1 MVREGGREGGRGEE
15 GIGRSACKAAHCNV
29 FLTVTHRLLPHQV
42 IGTVGVVRG
51 IDEDHDVVVQYPSR
65 NRSA

>member
-1 MVREGGREGGRGEE
+1 MREG
-15 GIGRSACKAAHCNV
+15 GIGRSTVRKAAHCNV
-29 FLTVTHRLLPHQV
+29 FLTVTHHILSHQV